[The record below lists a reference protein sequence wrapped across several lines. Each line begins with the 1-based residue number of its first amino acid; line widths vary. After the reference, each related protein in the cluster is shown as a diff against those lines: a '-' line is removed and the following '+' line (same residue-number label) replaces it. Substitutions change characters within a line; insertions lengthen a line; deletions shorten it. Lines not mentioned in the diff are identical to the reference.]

1 MKDFLLWK
9 NARAIFY
16 MASIAATWIW
26 TPAIF
31 VSSEKAYFSGLS
43 GFLMFLVPNVL
54 TLVVFAYF
62 AEMVRKRA
70 EGFTLSDV
78 IKSAGKGQK
87 NLHLAI
93 SMVILICSTC
103 VQLLGLHTLFS
114 AWGDI
119 PKGLSALIV
128 SAAAMLMVGRSGI
141 KGSIKTDFVKYFI
154 MFAGGIVLLA
164 ATVKNGGGFRAEGFT
179 PVGFWEL
186 MGAFGISTMIGLLSA
201 PYVDQT
207 FWQRAFSIDKDKIR
221 KTFLGSALLFAIIPA
236 LFGLIGFFSVGGAD
250 WNIAIAF
257 NETWLNGLLAVCV
270 LCALLSTLD
279 SNLCAIS
286 SIVCADM
293 KQSVTTGRMSMAVL
307 LMLGS
312 AVMVF
317 TDVGITDMFLIYGTI
332 RTCAALP
339 TILIILDRY
348 NPERLFWATLAAVVI
363 APAGYILSA
372 DYKWLFTVLA
382 LMLPAIGIRT
392 RE

>member
-9 NARAIFY
+9 NAKSIFY

-31 VSSEKAYFSGLS
+31 VSSEKAYFSGIN
-43 GFLMFLVPNVL
+43 GFLMFLIPNVL

-62 AEMVRKRA
+62 AELVRKRT

-78 IKSAGKGQK
+78 IKSAGNRQR
-87 NLHLAI
+87 NLHLTI
-93 SMVILICSTC
+93 SMIILVCSTC

-119 PKGLSALIV
+119 PKSVSAFIV
-128 SAAAMLMVGRSGI
+128 SAAAFLMVGKSGI
-141 KGSIKTDFVKYFI
+141 KGSIKTDFVKYCI
-154 MFAGGIVLLA
+154 MLAGGIILLA
-164 ATVKNGGGFRAEGFT
+164 ATVKSGGAVNLDGVR

-186 MGAFGISTMIGLLSA
+186 MGTFGISTMIGLLSA

-221 KTFLGSALLFAIIPA
+221 KTFIGSALLFALIPT
-236 LFGLIGFFSVGGAD
+236 LFGLIGFFSVGGTN
-250 WNIAIAF
+250 WNIAAAF
-257 NETWLNGLLAVCV
+257 DEAWLKGLLAVCV

-293 KQSVTTGRMSMAVL
+293 QQSVTVGRLSMGGL

-317 TDVGITDMFLIYGTI
+317 TNVGITDMFLIYGTI

-348 NPERLFWATLAAVVI
+348 NSKRLFWATLAAVVI
-363 APAGYILSA
+363 APTGYILSA

-382 LMLPAIGIRT
+382 LVIPAIGIRT
-392 RE
+392 KV